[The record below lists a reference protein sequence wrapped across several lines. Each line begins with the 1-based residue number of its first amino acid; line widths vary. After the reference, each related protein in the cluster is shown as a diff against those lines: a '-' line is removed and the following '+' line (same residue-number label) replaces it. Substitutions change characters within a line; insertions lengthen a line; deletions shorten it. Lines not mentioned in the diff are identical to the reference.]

1 MTNEN
6 ATYDEC
12 SEIDAFVKKA
22 IDKHAYVKK
31 TDVNAT
37 VVDKTQEHDELLSH
51 VSKDTFVKENSV
63 SQAGVEN
70 VVAPALLGVG
80 GASKADL
87 IVDEVKRD
95 ALFVNDYPYEAYED
109 VIGERVDNENFI
121 INGDDVELEED
132 FTGNH
137 AINEAF
143 LVNKKTDKNP
153 LIVDPKQIQTELLV
167 NKKDVHEELF
177 ASSKRGELMVDK
189 QGIHEDLFAGTRIEE
204 DDVRDRLADVKE
216 KNNLH
221 TLTGDVKDGAVRGVK
236 QGAKNVGK
244 KAVSETVLAPVH
256 MTDKLVRNTEGEE
269 AQEALSV
276 LTGTKIKD
284 GVEQVKD
291 YYNKA
296 MSPFAAV
303 GKVARAPRRVGE
315 VRATIKEHRA
325 TRKVKSA
332 DRKVRRVDKRI
343 GKYQKRE
350 LQGKAGYKKGAE
362 AFEKKNKKTL
372 AKARKQ
378 AGRASAKFQ
387 KAKFIRA
394 KKRPVAWLFDG
405 RAKSP
410 AIKVLIPVFGGLLLF
425 LLLMSAVM
433 SVFSGIAATT
443 EEKKDGGSLTG
454 NALIGYQVLSEAG
467 YSNTACAAILGNFQH
482 EGGMNP
488 RQAQYDYDEYDEYG
502 NVKCHW
508 AFDLRQYTD
517 RTNVP
522 EYPDWLID
530 NDHFGYGIAQWTA
543 PGRSR
548 GLINFAESLN
558 KSSGDFEAQI
568 KYVVEECKSGSYP
581 DVSPDSD
588 FAKKET
594 NLEAAT
600 HLWCSKYEIGSW
612 SDSRLN
618 YAQDF
623 LNKINSGDINNS
635 EAAKRAYECIGVMY
649 DWGGAGEEGR
659 GYDCSGLVSYCL
671 TGQHVHRWTT
681 GSLISELERLSS
693 REELRAGDALATSSH
708 AAMYVGNNKVIE
720 AYATDK
726 PVREID
732 FDEWLRINPTAVFL
746 RYNGD

>member
-443 EEKKDGGSLTG
+443 EEKKDGGELTG
-454 NALIGYQVLSEAG
+454 NALKVYQRLSKEG
-467 YSNTACAAILGNFQH
+467 YSNIAIAAILGNLQR
-482 EGGMNP
+482 ESGINP
-488 RQAQYDYDEYDEYG
+488 KSCQDGKEYDDYP
-502 NVKCHW
+502 
-508 AFDLRQYTD
+508 
-517 RTNVP
+517 P
-522 EYPDWLID
+522 EYIND
-530 NDHFGYGIAQWTA
+530 NFMGYGMAQWTWYTRSQGLVDLAASQHKHSGDYDVQEDYLVYELNGYSEVA
-543 PGRSR
+543 PG
-548 GLINFAESLN
+548 
-558 KSSGDFEAQI
+558 
-568 KYVVEECKSGSYP
+568 
-581 DVSPDSD
+581 SD
-588 FAKKET
+588 FATKET
-594 NLEAAT
+594 DLGTATYLFLKVFEMSNQEPPSGEAEKRTALAQTFYDQITAGGGEINDGTLDETQKRIVEACYSTPPAGINLCAT
-600 HLWCSKYEIGSW
+600 WVSNVYQ
-612 SDSRLN
+612 N
-618 YAQDF
+618 
-623 LNKINSGDINNS
+623 
-635 EAAKRAYECIGVMY
+635 
-649 DWGGAGEEGR
+649 AGCVR
-659 GYDCSGLVSYCL
+659 P
-671 TGQHVHRWTT
+671 TGQQGGCDNPDDNWYTKYCFSSNKSDLKPGMIVCVPSNDQGSAGKIYGHV
-681 GSLISELERLSS
+681 GI
-693 REELRAGDALATSSH
+693 
-708 AAMYVGNNKVIE
+708 YVGNGKVMDCVS
-720 AYATDK
+720 AY
-726 PVREID
+726 VRTID
-732 FDEWLRINPTAVFL
+732 LDAWIDENDAYYAPKWGFAF
-746 RYNGD
+746 